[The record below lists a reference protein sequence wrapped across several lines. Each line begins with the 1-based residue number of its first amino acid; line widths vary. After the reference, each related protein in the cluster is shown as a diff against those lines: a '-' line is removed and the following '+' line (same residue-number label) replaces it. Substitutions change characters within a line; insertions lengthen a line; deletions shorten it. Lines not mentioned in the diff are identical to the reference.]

1 MFKTG
6 YWHFLAWDS
15 LILTFGFVSYFGFQ
29 RDHLPATLTIFF
41 PASWDKE
48 IEDEVDRRLR

>member
-41 PASWDKE
+41 PAAWDKE